1 MNNDNKVGARIK
13 MFRERIELSVEE
25 LAKNSGIEAALVK
38 AVEAGE
44 AQPAIG
50 VLVKLSRAL
59 GQRLGTFMDGEAP
72 RELVVSKLGA
82 DANEKKHGLETR
94 APFCNY
100 TPLAAGKTDRHM
112 EPLYIEMIPAPEGSP
127 TSSHEGE
134 EFLLVLEGE
143 IEVKYGQQTLRVK
156 KGETIYYNSVV
167 PHLVAA
173 APGTT
178 AKVCAVVYAPA

>member
-1 MNNDNKVGARIK
+1 MNNENKIGARIK
-13 MFRERIELSVEE
+13 MFRERIELTTGQ
-25 LAKNSGIEAALVK
+25 LAQNSGVDLALVN
-38 AVEAGE
+38 AIEAGE
-44 AQPAIG
+44 ASPSIG

-72 RELVVSKLGA
+72 CEIVLSKLGV
-82 DANEKKHGLETR
+82 DAAAKDAHGR
-94 APFCNY
+94 SAQICHY
-100 TPLAAGKTDRHM
+100 VPLAAGKTDRHM
-112 EPLYIEMIPAPEGSP
+112 EPLYLEMLPAPAGTP

-143 IEVKYGQQTLRVK
+143 MEVKYGQNTHRVK

-173 APGTT
+173 APGMT
-178 AKVCAVVYAPA
+178 AKVCAVVYTPA

>member
-1 MNNDNKVGARIK
+1 MKNENKVGARIK

-25 LAKNSGIEAALVK
+25 LAKNSGIEAALVR

-59 GQRLGTFMDGEAP
+59 GQRLGTFMDGETP
-72 RELVVSKLGA
+72 TELVISKLGA
-82 DANEKKHGLETR
+82 DATASAAHGR
-94 APFCNY
+94 SPQICNY
-100 TPLAAGKTDRHM
+100 VPLAAGKTDRHM
-112 EPLYIEMIPAPEGSP
+112 EPLYIEMTPAPEGSP

-134 EFLLVLEGE
+134 EFLLVLDGE
-143 IEVKYGQQTLRVK
+143 IEVKYGHQTHRVK

-173 APGTT
+173 APGCT

>member
-1 MNNDNKVGARIK
+1 MNSGNKTGSRIR
-13 MFRERIELSVEE
+13 MFRERIELTVEQ
-25 LAKNSGIEAALVK
+25 LAQNSGVEPALVRDI
-38 AVEAGE
+38 EAGE
-44 AQPAIG
+44 ASPSIG
-50 VLVKLSRAL
+50 VLIKISRAL

-72 RELVVSKLGA
+72 RELVISKLGA
-82 DANEKKHGLETR
+82 DAGEKSAHGRSPLI
-94 APFCNY
+94 CHY
-100 TPLAAGKTDRHM
+100 VPLAAGKTDRHM
-112 EPLYIEMIPAPEGSP
+112 EPLYIEMNPAPENSP

-143 IEVKYGQQTLRVK
+143 IEVKYGHSTHRVK

-173 APGTT
+173 APGAT

>member
-1 MNNDNKVGARIK
+1 MNNENKVGARIK
-13 MFRERIELSVEE
+13 MFRERIELTVEE
-25 LAKNSGIEAALVK
+25 LARNSGVDAALVK

-72 RELVVSKLGA
+72 RELVLSKLGA
-82 DANEKKHGLETR
+82 DAAGVDALGR
-94 APFCNY
+94 SPQICNY
-100 TPLAAGKTDRHM
+100 VPLAAGKTDRHM
-112 EPLYIEMIPAPEGSP
+112 EPLYIEMTPAPEGAP

-143 IEVKYGQQTLRVK
+143 IEVKYGHQTLRVK

-173 APGTT
+173 APGAT